1 MLSKPLPSVKLK
13 EDLKELSADK
23 SLVIDITVIFWPIN
37 SKDVQRVE
45 HYCHNE
51 MSSTPLYL
59 FTRTNFFNA
68 YGHERKK
75 SSALSSKYTWIR
87 I

>member
-23 SLVIDITVIFWPIN
+23 SLVIDITVIFWPITQ
-37 SKDVQRVE
+37 KMFRVE
-45 HYCHNE
+45 YYCHNE

-75 SSALSSKYTWIR
+75 SSALSNKYTWIR